1 MSQNASKDSVE
12 RLAIASDQS
21 KILSLGNAAQQ
32 IGTSAAPKKGGHAS
46 ELKAPAPKTTAAT
59 LKHIMLISGQEEL
72 AETIQVELSGEGYQV
87 SVMHD
92 GLRGLL
98 AANRMNPDI
107 VVSCWQPPRIS
118 GLEICE
124 RLRASRRKK
133 AIVLLT
139 PDDDAQQRISG
150 FEVGAD
156 DCISLPLQRDEFV
169 ARIKARLVMAEDEQ
183 SENPMLHCADLLLN
197 RETREVFRGG
207 HFIRLTAK
215 EFDLLEYLMDHYFQV
230 VTRAQI
236 LENVWGYDY
245 AGSSNIVEVYI
256 RYLRT
261 KLESVEEKRIIHTV
275 RSVGYILRD
284 A

>member
-1 MSQNASKDSVE
+1 MSQNVPQDSTK
-12 RLAIASDQS
+12 RLATAPDQS
-21 KILSLGNAAQQ
+21 QVLTSAGSTLQQ
-32 IGTSAAPKKGGHAS
+32 IGEKVS
-46 ELKAPAPKTTAAT
+46 ELKASPQKTAVAN
-59 LKHIMLISGQEEL
+59 LKHIMVISGQEDGQDEL
-72 AETIQVELSGEGYQV
+72 AETIQVELSEEGYQV

-124 RLRASRRKK
+124 RLRASRRRK

-156 DCISLPLQRDEFV
+156 DCISLPLQREEFV
-169 ARIKARLVMAEDEQ
+169 ARIKARLSTLEDEQ
-183 SENPMLHCADLLLN
+183 TANPMLHCADLLLN

-261 KLESVEEKRIIHTV
+261 KLEDVDDKRIIHTV

-284 A
+284 T

>member
-1 MSQNASKDSVE
+1 MSQDASKDNAERLALAPDQSRMLSEDGVAQQTGSLAEVSPNASKVPP
-12 RLAIASDQS
+12 S
-21 KILSLGNAAQQ
+21 KA
-32 IGTSAAPKKGGHAS
+32 TP
-46 ELKAPAPKTTAAT
+46 TA

-72 AETIQVELSGEGYQV
+72 AETIQVELSAEGYQV

-107 VVSCWQPPRIS
+107 VIAGWQPPRIS

-150 FEVGAD
+150 FKVGAD

-169 ARIKARLVMAEDEQ
+169 ARIKARLSSTEDEQ
-183 SENPMLHCADLLLN
+183 VENSMLHCADLLLN

-261 KLESVEEKRIIHTV
+261 KLEAVKEKRIIHTV

-284 A
+284 G